1 MKNTEQKPP
10 SDFEVMADFNRLYS
24 AYLEARKGKRWK
36 YAVVRFEVN
45 LLENL
50 MALHFLLTSRKY
62 RPSPYNYFLVH
73 EPKERLIMYN
83 GFRDKIIQHSLC
95 DNVLEPRL
103 AKTFILDNYAS
114 QKGKGTHFGLD
125 RLKAFMQRYYRQFG
139 ADGWVLKCDIRKYF
153 YSINHDVLKSQLRR
167 IIDDP
172 GVLWL
177 LDLIIDS
184 TEGPG
189 IPIGNHTSQWFAVLY
204 LSGLDHMIKEAEAA
218 YREHLA
224 AKGPDLKIGKDYRL
238 AEYIERRIVEDG
250 YSPAA
255 VLGEIKVK
263 GIQFNTTICEATLY
277 SYIKKGVFLTLE
289 MVHLPCKGKQKRPYT
304 KVKKN
309 KKAARASAGKSIEK
323 RDPEIDTREEV
334 GHWEMD
340 CVEGKKKT
348 KETLLVL
355 SERKARKEIMIKMKD
370 QTAGSVV
377 AALDRLERRYGT
389 LFYKIFQTITVD
401 NGSEFADVEGLER
414 SCRRKGK
421 RTTVFYC
428 HPYSSYER
436 GTNENINRMIRRW
449 FPKGT
454 DFGQVPKK
462 AIQAVEDWLN
472 AYPRE
477 ILGFRSA
484 DEVFAEGLAA
494 LG

>member
-1 MKNTEQKPP
+1 MTRFACKPP
-10 SDFEVMADFNRLYS
+10 ETSCLLS
-24 AYLEARKGKRWK
+24 
-36 YAVVRFEVN
+36 N
-45 LLENL
+45 LFTEL
-50 MALHFLLTSRKY
+50 
-62 RPSPYNYFLVH
+62 RPVCGRC
-73 EPKERLIMYN
+73 E
-83 GFRDKIIQHSLC
+83 G
-95 DNVLEPRL
+95 DNVVLR
-103 AKTFILDNYAS
+103 
-114 QKGKGTHFGLD
+114 GLTYEGEE
-125 RLKAFMQRYYRQFG
+125 QTV
-139 ADGWVLKCDIRKYF
+139 VLRDYGFDYSGRRETVERIRKRRCINGNPEKLSAEGEWVYNELKRGRYTHRNSDWTEEER
-153 YSINHDVLKSQLRR
+153 YSPDI
-167 IIDDP
+167 
-172 GVLWL
+172 
-177 LDLIIDS
+177 
-184 TEGPG
+184 
-189 IPIGNHTSQWFAVLY
+189 
-204 LSGLDHMIKEAEAA
+204 AEAA

>member
-1 MKNTEQKPP
+1 MK
-10 SDFEVMADFNRLYS
+10 
-24 AYLEARKGKRWK
+24 KR
-36 YAVVRFEVN
+36 RFKH
-45 LLENL
+45 LSW
-50 MALHFLLTSRKY
+50 T
-62 RPSPYNYFLVH
+62 
-73 EPKERLIMYN
+73 
-83 GFRDKIIQHSLC
+83 
-95 DNVLEPRL
+95 
-103 AKTFILDNYAS
+103 
-114 QKGKGTHFGLD
+114 D
-125 RLKAFMQRYYRQFG
+125 RLKIETMLKDKRHKQEIADEIGVHLKTIYNEITRGRYIHTNSDLTEEER
-139 ADGWVLKCDIRKYF
+139 
-153 YSINHDVLKSQLRR
+153 YS
-167 IIDDP
+167 P
-172 GVLWL
+172 
-177 LDLIIDS
+177 
-184 TEGPG
+184 E
-189 IPIGNHTSQWFAVLY
+189 
-204 LSGLDHMIKEAEAA
+204 MAEAA

-224 AKGPDLKIGKDYRL
+224 AKGPDLKIGNDHEL
-238 AEYIERRIVEDG
+238 AQHIEKKIAEDG

-255 VLGEIKVK
+255 VLGEIKEQGLEFK
-263 GIQFNTTICEATLY
+263 TSICESTLY
-277 SYIKKGVFLTLE
+277 SYIDKGVFLTITNKN
-289 MVHLPCKGKQKRPYT
+289 LPVKGQKKRQYNKVKRAKRPP
-304 KVKKN
+304 
-309 KKAARASAGKSIEK
+309 AGTSIENRPK
-323 RDPEIDTREEV
+323 EIDDRAVV
-334 GHWEMD
+334 GDWEMD

-348 KETLLVL
+348 KESLLVL

>member
-1 MKNTEQKPP
+1 MK
-10 SDFEVMADFNRLYS
+10 
-24 AYLEARKGKRWK
+24 KR
-36 YAVVRFEVN
+36 RFKH
-45 LLENL
+45 LSW
-50 MALHFLLTSRKY
+50 T
-62 RPSPYNYFLVH
+62 
-73 EPKERLIMYN
+73 
-83 GFRDKIIQHSLC
+83 
-95 DNVLEPRL
+95 
-103 AKTFILDNYAS
+103 
-114 QKGKGTHFGLD
+114 D
-125 RLKAFMQRYYRQFG
+125 RLKIETMLKDKRHKQEIADEIGVHLKTIYNEIKRGRYIHTNSDLTEEER
-139 ADGWVLKCDIRKYF
+139 
-153 YSINHDVLKSQLRR
+153 YS
-167 IIDDP
+167 P
-172 GVLWL
+172 
-177 LDLIIDS
+177 
-184 TEGPG
+184 E
-189 IPIGNHTSQWFAVLY
+189 
-204 LSGLDHMIKEAEAA
+204 MAEAA

-224 AKGPDLKIGKDYRL
+224 AKGPDLKIGKDHEL
-238 AEYIERRIVEDG
+238 AQHIEKKIAEDG

-255 VLGEIKVK
+255 VLGEIKEQGLEFK
-263 GIQFNTTICEATLY
+263 TSICESTLY
-277 SYIKKGVFLTLE
+277 SYIDKGVFLT
-289 MVHLPCKGKQKRPYT
+289 VTNKNLPVKGQKKRPYN
-304 KVKKN
+304 KVK
-309 KKAARASAGKSIEK
+309 RAKRPPAGTSIENRPK
-323 RDPEIDTREEV
+323 EIDDRAVV
-334 GHWEMD
+334 GDWEMD

>member
-1 MKNTEQKPP
+1 M
-10 SDFEVMADFNRLYS
+10 
-24 AYLEARKGKRWK
+24 
-36 YAVVRFEVN
+36 
-45 LLENL
+45 
-50 MALHFLLTSRKY
+50 
-62 RPSPYNYFLVH
+62 
-73 EPKERLIMYN
+73 
-83 GFRDKIIQHSLC
+83 
-95 DNVLEPRL
+95 
-103 AKTFILDNYAS
+103 
-114 QKGKGTHFGLD
+114 
-125 RLKAFMQRYYRQFG
+125 
-139 ADGWVLKCDIRKYF
+139 
-153 YSINHDVLKSQLRR
+153 
-167 IIDDP
+167 
-172 GVLWL
+172 
-177 LDLIIDS
+177 
-184 TEGPG
+184 
-189 IPIGNHTSQWFAVLY
+189 
-204 LSGLDHMIKEAEAA
+204 
-218 YREHLA
+218 
-224 AKGPDLKIGKDYRL
+224 KIGKDYRL

-401 NGSEFADVEGLER
+401 NGSEFADTEGLER

>member
-1 MKNTEQKPP
+1 MKKRRFKHLSWN
-10 SDFEVMADFNRLYS
+10 DRLRIES
-24 AYLEARKGKRWK
+24 FLKCGKRVQEIADEIGVHRNTIYNELKRGRYIHRNSDWTEEER
-36 YAVVRFEVN
+36 Y
-45 LLENL
+45 
-50 MALHFLLTSRKY
+50 
-62 RPSPYNYFLVH
+62 SP
-73 EPKERLIMYN
+73 
-83 GFRDKIIQHSLC
+83 
-95 DNVLEPRL
+95 
-103 AKTFILDNYAS
+103 
-114 QKGKGTHFGLD
+114 
-125 RLKAFMQRYYRQFG
+125 
-139 ADGWVLKCDIRKYF
+139 DI
-153 YSINHDVLKSQLRR
+153 
-167 IIDDP
+167 
-172 GVLWL
+172 
-177 LDLIIDS
+177 
-184 TEGPG
+184 
-189 IPIGNHTSQWFAVLY
+189 
-204 LSGLDHMIKEAEAA
+204 AEAA
-218 YREHLA
+218 YRENLA
-224 AKGPDLKIGKDYRL
+224 AKGPGLKIGKDHRL
-238 AEYIERRIVEDG
+238 AAYIERRIVEDG

-263 GIQFNTTICEATLY
+263 GIQFDTTICEATLY